1 MAAPQK
7 GVSKLA
13 DTSGNPQIADRQA
26 NLADLVITYTTD
38 DPGITPNSAIAIAD
52 GDLFPAAE
60 GLIALEECVAKINA
74 VLDVL
79 EEHGLMTAS

>member
-1 MAAPQK
+1 MANPKK
-7 GVSKLA
+7 GDSQMA
-13 DTSGNPQIADRQA
+13 DASGNALIGSQQS

-38 DPGITPNSAIAIAD
+38 DPGITANSAIAIAD

-74 VLDVL
+74 VLAVL
-79 EEHGLMTAS
+79 EAHGLTAE